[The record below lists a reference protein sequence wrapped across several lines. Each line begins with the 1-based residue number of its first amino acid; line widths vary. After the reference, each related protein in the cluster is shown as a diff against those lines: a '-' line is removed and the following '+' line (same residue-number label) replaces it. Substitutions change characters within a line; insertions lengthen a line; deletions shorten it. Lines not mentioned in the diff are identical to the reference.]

1 MYLISS
7 SISAGYNILALI
19 LLLNSAIAIYYYMKL
34 IIYMFLKEP
43 IAQDSKIYIQNIS
56 YPIVGVI
63 VIALFVSI
71 FGIFF
76 VEGFI
81 DIIYSYLFNF

>member
-1 MYLISS
+1 MNL
-7 SISAGYNILALI
+7 
-19 LLLNSAIAIYYYMKL
+19 
-34 IIYMFLKEP
+34 IYMFLKEP
-43 IAQDSKIYIQNIS
+43 IVQDSKIYIQNIS
-56 YPIVGVI
+56 YPMVGVI

-81 DIIYSYLFNF
+81 DIIYNYLFNF